1 MNPNDLRVVK
11 SKQAL
16 HGALVELLKV
26 KPLEA
31 ISISELCRI
40 AKVNRGTFYLHYEQK
55 EALFEEY
62 FEELMKDLEDSYY
75 EPYRHVEVLHT
86 SSLDPATIR
95 IFHHISNH
103 KEFYKIVFSKKA
115 SLAYYYLFFEKIK
128 GLLKINFEQ
137 HENDDSIDVP
147 LFVAYQANAIAGMIM
162 QWSADGF
169 SHSAEYMNRQLVQ
182 FLRTIMRDQ
191 SKLLQNP
198 LE

>member
-1 MNPNDLRVVK
+1 MNTNDLRVVK
-11 SKQAL
+11 TKQAL

-26 KPLEA
+26 KPLES
-31 ISISELCRI
+31 ISISELCRL
-40 AKVNRGTFYLHYEQK
+40 AKVNRGTFYFHYEQK

-75 EPYRHVEVLHT
+75 EPYRHAPVLHT
-86 SSLDPATIR
+86 GSIDPTTIR
-95 IFHHISNH
+95 IFHHISKH

-128 GLLKINFEQ
+128 GLLEANFVHYEK
-137 HENDDSIDVP
+137 DDAIDVP

-169 SHSAEYMNRQLVQ
+169 THSAEYMNGQLVL
-182 FLRTIMRDQ
+182 FLKALMEGGA
-191 SKLLQNP
+191 KLLQNP